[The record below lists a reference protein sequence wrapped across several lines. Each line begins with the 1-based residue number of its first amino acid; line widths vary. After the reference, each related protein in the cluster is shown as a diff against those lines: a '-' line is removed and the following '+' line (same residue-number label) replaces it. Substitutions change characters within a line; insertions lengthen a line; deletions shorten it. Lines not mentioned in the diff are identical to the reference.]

1 MKIRIGKRRRIQF
14 TDKKHPFWGI
24 VSALISLGA
33 LVMMVVIF
41 LCAGNAKGQGGIA
54 YGYLGIFNL
63 VLSIVGFVM
72 ALRCYKQDD
81 IYVTTPTIGSI
92 VNGMIII
99 IYLILYIM
107 GVL

>member
-1 MKIRIGKRRRIQF
+1 MNIRIGKRRRIQF

-24 VSALISLGA
+24 VASLLALGA
-33 LVMMVVIF
+33 LVMMVVLF
-41 LCAGNAKGQGGIA
+41 VCAGNARGQGGIA
-54 YGYLGIFNL
+54 YGYLGICNL

-81 IYVTTPTIGSI
+81 IYLTTPTIGSI
-92 VNGMIII
+92 VNGIIII